1 LHGGLGAQG
10 IGGCLG
16 QGNAAELEEVAAMH
30 GVWTWFVWCWTLA
43 SLRRNRLM
51 GRPDWQGWMVS
62 EESLEVGCPI
72 LEGHYFERDGSIRWV
87 AATSGVWGASI
98 VLFKDRRGGTQCRF
112 QAD

>member
-1 LHGGLGAQG
+1 
-10 IGGCLG
+10 
-16 QGNAAELEEVAAMH
+16 
-30 GVWTWFVWCWTLA
+30 
-43 SLRRNRLM
+43 
-51 GRPDWQGWMVS
+51 MVS